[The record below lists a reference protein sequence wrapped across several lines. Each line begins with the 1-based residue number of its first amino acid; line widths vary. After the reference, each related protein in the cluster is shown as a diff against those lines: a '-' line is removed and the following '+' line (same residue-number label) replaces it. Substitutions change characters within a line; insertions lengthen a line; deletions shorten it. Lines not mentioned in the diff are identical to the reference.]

1 MCSSDLDLE
10 SVFLYAWAISVR
22 EAGWFGFGEAALFI
36 ALRDGAPV
44 GRISAHVNRMHQRTH
59 ASRDGHFGFFD
70 CLDDQEAADALFSA
84 ATGWLR
90 GKGCDA
96 MIGPMNFTINEEC
109 GLQVDGFETPPAVCM
124 TQARPWTGRLVEKAG
139 LFKEMDLFAYRM
151 KPAEAGPKVHRLAQ
165 LVKSADAVRLRHAEM
180 NHFRRE
186 LDLVV
191 DIFNEAW
198 KDNWGFCPIS
208 ADELETVIG
217 ELRHFFKGNCVRFVL
232 LDEQPVGVMVVLP
245 DYNEMIHHFEGR
257 LFPFNWAKL
266 AWRLWREDVRSARVV
281 LLGLR
286 DSVRGGAKGASILAL
301 LVESFLAE
309 SRKYALDWVE
319 FSWILETNK
328 AMRSLAEFA
337 AGPPAKT
344 YRIYKRAL

>member
-1 MCSSDLDLE
+1 
-10 SVFLYAWAISVR
+10 
-22 EAGWFGFGEAALFI
+22 
-36 ALRDGAPV
+36 
-44 GRISAHVNRMHQRTH
+44 
-59 ASRDGHFGFFD
+59 
-70 CLDDQEAADALFSA
+70 
-84 ATGWLR
+84 
-90 GKGCDA
+90 
-96 MIGPMNFTINEEC
+96 
-109 GLQVDGFETPPAVCM
+109 
-124 TQARPWTGRLVEKAG
+124 
-139 LFKEMDLFAYRM
+139 
-151 KPAEAGPKVHRLAQ
+151 
-165 LVKSADAVRLRHAEM
+165 
-180 NHFRRE
+180 
-186 LDLVV
+186 
-191 DIFNEAW
+191 
-198 KDNWGFCPIS
+198 
-208 ADELETVIG
+208 
-217 ELRHFFKGNCVRFVL
+217 VRFVL

-286 DSVRGGAKGASILAL
+286 NSVRGGAKGASILAL